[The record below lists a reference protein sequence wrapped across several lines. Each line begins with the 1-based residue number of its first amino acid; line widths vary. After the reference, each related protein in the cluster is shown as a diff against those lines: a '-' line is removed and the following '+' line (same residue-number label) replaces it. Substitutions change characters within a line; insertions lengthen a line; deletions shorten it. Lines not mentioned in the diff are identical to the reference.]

1 MSIASL
7 VQRARRLTEGRHR
20 AVLGIAGSPGSG
32 KSTLAAALLAALG
45 AAAAHVPMDGFHLAD
60 VELGRLGRTARK
72 GAPDTFDAGG
82 YVALL
87 RRIRADAEEMIY
99 APTFERTLE
108 QPLAGAIGVPRSA
121 RLVLTEGN
129 YLLLDEPGWREV
141 RAELDEVWFCDPHP
155 AVRRGRLVTRHTA
168 FGKTPADAAA
178 WVAAVDDPNAARV
191 ERTRH
196 RADLVIPDA
205 VLEQFGHGPGP
216 TTGEAGRP
224 GR

>member
-1 MSIASL
+1 MTLASL

-45 AAAAHVPMDGFHLAD
+45 ATALGAATAHVPMDGFHLAD
-60 VELGRLGRTARK
+60 VELARLGRLARK
-72 GAPDTFDAGG
+72 GAPDTFDVGG

-99 APTFERTLE
+99 APAFERTLE
-108 QPLAGAIGVPRSA
+108 QPLAGAVGVPRSA

-155 AVRRGRLVTRHTA
+155 AVRRERLVARHTA
-168 FGKTPADAAA
+168 FGKSPADAAA

-191 ERTRH
+191 EQTRDH
-196 RADLVIPDA
+196 ADLVIPGA
-205 VLEQFGHGPGP
+205 VLEQLGPP
-216 TTGEAGRP
+216 
-224 GR
+224 